1 MNWAVNRLLVNRPTL
16 NRKVAENGPGVAAS
30 LLVHGLILLALLL
43 WVRHTAAEAP
53 DSGLRAVLV
62 DIIHLGA
69 ETASP
74 PAPQRSTSPSQEA
87 SVQRAPTAHSPR
99 IGYAPHAPPK
109 TDDLEN
115 RLNQLSKLR
124 APETSTQAL
133 HGAGEQTVD
142 AASDAAAGN
151 DAMYSLRDYLR
162 AQIERRWNID
172 LGVLGERR
180 IVVALRVVMKRNGTI
195 TAAEIVD
202 KTRYASDKQFR
213 QIAISARNAILLASP
228 IALPAGDYPAETE
241 MTLKL
246 DPRDAMR

>member
-1 MNWAVNRLLVNRPTL
+1 VNWAVNRLLVNRPIL
-16 NRKVAENGPGVAAS
+16 NRRVAENGPGVAAS
-30 LLVHGLILLALLL
+30 VLVHGLILLVLLFL
-43 WVRHTAAEAP
+43 VRHTTAETP
-53 DSGLRAVLV
+53 DAGLRTMLV

-74 PAPQRSTSPSQEA
+74 PAPRRSTSPSQEA
-87 SVQRAPTAHSPR
+87 SVQRAATARSPLV
-99 IGYAPHAPPK
+99 GFAPHAPPK

-115 RLNQLSKLR
+115 RLNQLAKLR
-124 APETSTQAL
+124 APETDTQAL
-133 HGAGEQTVD
+133 HGAGEQTTD
-142 AASDAAAGN
+142 AASDAAAGSE
-151 DAMYSLRDYLR
+151 AMYSLRDFLR

-172 LGVLGERR
+172 LSVLGERR
-180 IVVALRVVMKRNGTI
+180 IVVALRVVMKRNGAI
-195 TAAEIVD
+195 TTAEIVD

-213 QIAISARNAILLASP
+213 QVAISARNAILLASP